1 MSEALQSRL
10 SSDQIAEYR
19 DQGFLIFREPVFPK
33 SEFDAL
39 HEHFEQELLALAP
52 EVRPESM
59 DCPHFTDVKL
69 FHWLLNDHVLNLV
82 EPILGPDIALFASHF
97 ICKPKGNG
105 KRVPWHE
112 DCFYWRNAISPV
124 DVVTVWLGIDPRPA
138 GDGGVEVV

>member
-52 EVRPESM
+52 DVRPESM
-59 DCPHFTDVKL
+59 PCLYFSGVAFFRCSRSNRFLTLGDQ
-69 FHWLLNDHVLNLV
+69 
-82 EPILGPDIALFASHF
+82 ILAPDLAFSGSHF
-97 ICKPKGNG
+97 ICKPKG
-105 KRVPWHE
+105 
-112 DCFYWRNAISPV
+112 
-124 DVVTVWLGIDPRPA
+124 
-138 GDGGVEVV
+138 